1 MVYKEAPW
9 QSWTYTDRSI
19 SLVLRTTG
27 SYYMELIH
35 NGMSIS
41 ICLSVGRLTN
51 WDECELTVNPRL
63 EIGAKFNL
71 EWLSWTY
78 AFLWCNI
85 FATYSLLSSYMLK
98 LKLWCYFAIFS
109 KSQKLNVDWKCQNC
123 ILKVKMGNRSF
134 QHYLEF
140 YICFHLELT

>member
-1 MVYKEAPW
+1 MAKLNFYRSLSQFSTKDNWFVPYG
-9 QSWTYTDRSI
+9 TYPR
-19 SLVLRTTG
+19 R
-27 SYYMELIH
+27 H
-35 NGMSIS
+35 
-41 ICLSVGRLTN
+41 
-51 WDECELTVNPRL
+51 VN
-63 EIGAKFNL
+63 FNL
-71 EWLSWTY
+71 LICRSTHKLRWMWAYCESQAPNWGEVQFRMTIMGICI
-78 AFLWCNI
+78 LWCNI

-98 LKLWCYFAIFS
+98 LKLWCHFAIFS